1 MTRRISRL
9 ILAGLACAIL
19 AVGVNLGGPIEV
31 QLPQASGVIEF
42 FPPPPEETIEQ
53 ENPDAATEQD
63 QQSQSKAGQIILTLA
78 GLLVLFLIVQGARG
92 ALQILSGAMRT
103 RDKTPRSSGQGSQ
116 TDPSGQ
122 SLLPELQRA
131 VHLGQGFL
139 THTQSSND
147 AIIAAWLAL
156 EEGAKLAGSP
166 RDQAQTPTEFTLEV
180 LSQTPATPQVTQEL
194 LALYQVAR
202 FTNEELD
209 QTARTRAMSI
219 MTQLSADF
227 SSEEK
232 LDSAA
237 GTTP

>member
-1 MTRRISRL
+1 MSRKISRL

-19 AVGVNLGGPIEV
+19 AVGVNLGGPIDV
-31 QLPQASGVIEF
+31 QLPEASGVIEF

-63 QQSQSKAGQIILTLA
+63 QKGQSKAGQIILTLA
-78 GLLVLFLIVQGARG
+78 GLLILYLVVQGARQG
-92 ALQILSGAMRT
+92 LRILSGAMRT
-103 RDKTPRSSGQGSQ
+103 KDKTPRTSGQGSQ

-131 VHLGQGFL
+131 VQLGQGYL
-139 THTQSSND
+139 THSQNSND

-156 EEGAKLAGSP
+156 EEGAKLAGVP
-166 RDQAQTPTEFTLEV
+166 RDRAQTPTEFTLEV
-180 LSQTPATPQVTQEL
+180 LSQTPATPQVIQEL

-202 FTNEELD
+202 FTNKDLD
-209 QTARTRAMSI
+209 QSARTRAMSI

-232 LDSAA
+232 LAA
-237 GTTP
+237 GAGDPQ